1 MEQNLFYLYML
12 ALIET
17 GGKQYIAA
25 PEQVLKIEKIPGE
38 EGGEV
43 VFDKVLLLAEPD
55 GSKVV
60 IGQPHIGGAKVTGTI
75 TKQGRAKKVRVIK
88 FKRKVRY
95 AKKAG
100 HRQPF
105 TMVKI
110 SSIA

>member
-1 MEQNLFYLYML
+1 ML

-17 GGKQYIAA
+17 GGKQYIVA
-25 PEQVLKIEKIPGE
+25 PDQVLKIEKIPGE

-60 IGQPHIGGAKVTGTI
+60 LGQPFVEGAKVTATI
-75 TKQGRAKKVRVIK
+75 TKQGRAKKIRVIK

-95 AKKAG
+95 SKKAG
-100 HRQPF
+100 HRQRF
-105 TMVKI
+105 TAVKVT
-110 SSIA
+110 SVA